1 MFCCCRPRVRNAVE
15 HVPLAPT
22 PVLPVAAAV
31 ATAVAEAV
39 AEEPVAEEPVAEA
52 VTEEPVAEAA
62 TESAAES
69 VAESAAELT
78 LWPDLPFEEIAQIKK
93 NLLSLIGQLDL
104 IYSTNGNIL
113 IEVQNMLQTP
123 DPPPD
128 PTTAP
133 WTNLFETALGVMSIV
148 AEPVMGPTA
157 QIAAV
162 ILGGAVENVTYDPK
176 IQVYT
181 NINLA
186 QDFGLMS
193 ERLTQTYTAMR
204 LWLEVLA
211 DDPNRFRNYV
221 FTIPAANYPPLN
233 GKSYKLRELA
243 HYDIPTA
250 DKPFSGECLMNEN
263 RSFRYSV
270 AKQEFIKK
278 KYWWVYFVQDLAY
291 KDSQFGNAFFP
302 TGTYNPAPRHCS
314 APGPDGW
321 RPNLRTRHMN
331 NDDLGKGVRICATT
345 EIHNHHPEYVE
356 VGSYAPNDA
365 STQDDYIN
373 NFKAACSDF
382 VTRFPA
388 AHVGPYTIDKE
399 NNKIDYHRWYIMEG
413 YNQIQD
419 GSQSGPIYHEEH
431 DPSHGDANFTLA
443 DGDFL
448 SKWLFI
454 DDGMGNTLN
463 ANGVGHRDDIIRNWT
478 VNGWQIPPTTA
489 GF

>member
-1 MFCCCRPRVRNAVE
+1 MFCCCRPRTRVTLEAK
-15 HVPLAPT
+15 P
-22 PVLPVAAAV
+22 
-31 ATAVAEAV
+31 AEAK
-39 AEEPVAEEPVAEA
+39 PAEA
-52 VTEEPVAEAA
+52 KPPEAKPANAIEEVG
-62 TESAAES
+62 
-69 VAESAAELT
+69 

-93 NLLSLIGQLDL
+93 NLLCLIGQLDL
-104 IYSTNGNIL
+104 IYTTNGTIL
-113 IEVQNMLQTP
+113 TEVQNMLQTP
-123 DPPPD
+123 DPPAD
-128 PTTAP
+128 PKTAP
-133 WTNLFETALGVMSIV
+133 WTNLFETALGVLSVV

-162 ILGGAVENVTYDPK
+162 ILGGAVEYVTYD
-176 IQVYT
+176 QSTQQFT

-243 HYDIPTA
+243 HFDIPTA
-250 DKPFSGECLMNEN
+250 DKPFSGECLLNEN

-314 APGPDGW
+314 APGPDPFK
-321 RPNLRTRHMN
+321 PNLRTRQMN

-365 STQDDYIN
+365 TTQDDYIN

-382 VTRFPA
+382 VTRFPS
-388 AHVGPYTIDKE
+388 AHIGPYTIDKE
-399 NNKIDYHRWYIMEG
+399 NNKIEYHRWYIMEG
-413 YNQIQD
+413 YSQIYD

-463 ANGVGHRDDIIRNWT
+463 ANGVGQRDDIIRNWT
-478 VNGWQIPPTTA
+478 VNGWQIPPTTK